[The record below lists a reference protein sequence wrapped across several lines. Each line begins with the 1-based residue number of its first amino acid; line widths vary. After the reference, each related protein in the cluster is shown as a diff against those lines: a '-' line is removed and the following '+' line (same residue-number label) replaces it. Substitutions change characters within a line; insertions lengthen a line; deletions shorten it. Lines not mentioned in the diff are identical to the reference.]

1 MTQKCEKC
9 DGKGLLQVGNGM
21 GCPDCEGTGKIII
34 PDASYTAIPEVPIQ
48 EEKKSFLGRIFN

>member
-9 DGKGLLQVGNGM
+9 DGKGLLQIGNGT
-21 GCPDCEGTGKIII
+21 GCDVCKGTGKIVT
-34 PDASYTAIPEVPIQ
+34 PDASYTASPEIPIQ